1 MTAASCSVLGERL
14 GEDLAATA
22 PKARRFLLLE
32 QPGPWTGRNAVTH
45 SDLDESVARALLAR
59 ADDEDLK
66 VHLIRRSSRRST
78 LERRT
83 VFVADTTRDGP
94 WLARHEIA
102 DPAEVLTLDLDGGER
117 WDEPVYA
124 VCTHGKRDPCC
135 ARRGRPL
142 ARALRAARPEQTW
155 EIGHIGGHRFAATF
169 MAFPHGLTFGRV
181 PAVVG
186 PEIAAAYEAE
196 AVTVEH
202 LRGRAGDPWAVQA
215 ADVLVRRR
223 LNLRALDD
231 LVVEGMTAGDDRAAV
246 AGAAPDEERAVVTLR
261 TRDGTLLHATVT
273 RRTDDRPRP
282 ISCGDEP
289 ETVPAF
295 ALVDLVAADRAA

>member
-22 PKARRFLLLE
+22 PTARRFLLLE

-45 SDLDESVARALLAR
+45 SDLDEKVARALLAR
-59 ADDEDLK
+59 ADEAGLK
-66 VHLIRRSSRRST
+66 VHLIRRTSRRAT

-83 VFVADTTRDGP
+83 VFVADTRRDGP
-94 WLARHEIA
+94 WIARHEIA
-102 DPAEVLTLDLDGGER
+102 DPAEALTLDPGAGEPWR
-117 WDEPVYA
+117 EPVYT

-142 ARALRAARPEQTW
+142 ARAVRAARPEQTW

-181 PAVVG
+181 PAAAG
-186 PEIAAAYEAE
+186 PEIVAAYEAGSI
-196 AVTVEH
+196 ALEH
-202 LRGRAGDPWAVQA
+202 LRGRAGDPWAAQA

-223 LNLRALDD
+223 LNLRRLDD
-231 LVVEGMTAGDDRAAV
+231 LVVEGLTAGDDRA
-246 AGAAPDEERAVVTLR
+246 VVMLR
-261 TRDGTLLHATVT
+261 TREGDLLHATVT
-273 RRTDDRPRP
+273 RRLDDRPRP
-282 ISCGDEP
+282 LSCGDEP
-289 ETVPAF
+289 EAVPVF
-295 ALVDLVAADRAA
+295 ALTDLVAADRAA

>member
-1 MTAASCSVLGERL
+1 LTAASCSVLGERL

-22 PKARRFLLLE
+22 PTARRFLLLE

-45 SDLDESVARALLAR
+45 SDLDEGIARALLDR
-59 ADDEDLK
+59 ADEAGFK

-78 LERRT
+78 PARRT
-83 VFVADTTRDGP
+83 VFVADTGRDGP
-94 WLARHEIA
+94 WLARHELG
-102 DPAEVLTLDLDGGER
+102 DPAEVLTLDLAGGER
-117 WDEPVYA
+117 WEEPVYA

-142 ARALRAARPEQTW
+142 ARALRALRPDETW

-169 MAFPHGLTFGRV
+169 LALPHGLTFGRV
-181 PAVVG
+181 PAASG
-186 PEIAAAYEAE
+186 PEIVAAYEAGSV
-196 AVTVEH
+196 ALDH

-223 LNLRALDD
+223 LGLRGLDD
-231 LVVEGMTAGDDRAAV
+231 LAVEHVAADD
-246 AGAAPDEERAVVTLR
+246 GRAVVTLR
-261 TRDGTLLHATVT
+261 IREGTSLHATVT
-273 RRTDDRPRP
+273 RRPDDRLRP

-289 ETVPAF
+289 EAVHVVELTE
-295 ALVDLVAADRAA
+295 LVAADRAA